1 MTKKQKPEFKVN
13 FSLAEQNQRNTDYN
27 LEPVF
32 RLPNSDEI
40 VVPHYVEPH
49 KWVGLGMVTYTT
61 EDLLNSRAVPELQC
75 LWSRPWTEKII
86 FQGKDRLFSSSELKI
101 LIKARL

>member
-1 MTKKQKPEFKVN
+1 MTKKLKPEFKLN
-13 FSLAEQNQRNTDYN
+13 FSIAEQNQRNTDYN

-32 RLPNSDEI
+32 KLPNSDEI

-49 KWVGLGMVTYTT
+49 KWVGLGGFMYTT

-86 FQGKDRLFSSSELKI
+86 FQGKDRVFSSAELKI

>member
-1 MTKKQKPEFKVN
+1 MTKKLKPEFKLN
-13 FSLAEQNQRNTDYN
+13 FSIAEQNKRNTDYN

-32 RLPNSDEI
+32 KLPNSDEI

-61 EDLLNSRAVPELQC
+61 DELLNSRAVPELHC

-101 LIKARL
+101 LMKARL

>member
-1 MTKKQKPEFKVN
+1 MTKKLKPEFKLN
-13 FSLAEQNQRNTDYN
+13 FSIAEQNKRNTDYN

-32 RLPNSDEI
+32 KLPNSDEI

-61 EDLLNSRAVPELQC
+61 DELLNSRAVPELQC

-101 LIKARL
+101 LMKARL

>member
-1 MTKKQKPEFKVN
+1 MTTKQKPEFKLN
-13 FSLAEQNQRNTDYN
+13 FSISEQNKRNTDYS

-32 RLPNSDEI
+32 KLPNSEEI

-49 KWVGLGMVTYTT
+49 KWVGLGVVTYTT
-61 EDLLNSRAVPELQC
+61 EELLNSRAVPELQC

>member
-1 MTKKQKPEFKVN
+1 MTKKLKPEFKLN
-13 FSLAEQNQRNTDYN
+13 FSIAEQNQRNTDYN

-49 KWVGLGMVTYTT
+49 KWVGLGMVMYTT

>member
-13 FSLAEQNQRNTDYN
+13 FSIAEQNQRNTDYN

-32 RLPNSDEI
+32 KLPNSDEV

-61 EDLLNSRAVPELQC
+61 EELLNSRAVPELQC

>member
-32 RLPNSDEI
+32 RLPNTDEI
-40 VVPHYVEPH
+40 IVPHHVEPH

-61 EDLLNSRAVPELQC
+61 QELLNSRAVPELQC
-75 LWSRPWTEKII
+75 LWTRPWTEKII
-86 FQGKDRLFSSSELKI
+86 FQGKDRMFSSSELKI

>member
-13 FSLAEQNQRNTDYN
+13 FSLAEMIQRFTDYQ

-32 RLPNSDEI
+32 KLPNSNQMI
-40 VVPHYVEPH
+40 VPHYIEPH
-49 KWVGLGMVTYTT
+49 KWVGLGSVTYTT
-61 EDLLNSRAVPELQC
+61 EELLNSRAFPELKC

-86 FQGKDRLFSSSELKI
+86 FQGKDRVFTSAELKI

>member
-32 RLPNSDEI
+32 RLPNTDEI
-40 VVPHYVEPH
+40 IVPHHVEPH

-61 EDLLNSRAVPELQC
+61 QELLNSRAVPELQC
-75 LWSRPWTEKII
+75 LWTRPWTEKII

-101 LIKARL
+101 LMKARL

>member
-1 MTKKQKPEFKVN
+1 MTKKLKPEFKLN
-13 FSLAEQNQRNTDYN
+13 FSIAEQNKRNTDYN

-32 RLPNSDEI
+32 KLPNSDEI

-61 EDLLNSRAVPELQC
+61 DELLNSRAVPELQC

>member
-1 MTKKQKPEFKVN
+1 VTKKQKPEFKLN
-13 FSLAEQNQRNTDYN
+13 FSIAEQNKRNTDYN

-32 RLPNSDEI
+32 KLPNSEEI

-49 KWVGLGMVTYTT
+49 KWVGLGVVTYTT
-61 EDLLNSRAVPELQC
+61 EELLNSRAVPELQC

>member
-1 MTKKQKPEFKVN
+1 MTKKLKPEFKLN
-13 FSLAEQNQRNTDYN
+13 FSIAEQNQRNTDYN

-32 RLPNSDEI
+32 KLPNSNEI

-61 EDLLNSRAVPELQC
+61 DELLNSRATPELQC

-101 LIKARL
+101 LMKARL

>member
-1 MTKKQKPEFKVN
+1 VTKKQKPEFKVN

>member
-13 FSLAEQNQRNTDYN
+13 FSLTEMLQRFTDYA

-32 RLPNSDEI
+32 RLPNSEQI
-40 VVPHYVEPH
+40 VVPHFIEPH
-49 KWVGLGMVTYTT
+49 KWVGLGGVVYTT
-61 EDLLNSRAVPELQC
+61 EDLLNSRAFPELKC

-86 FQGKDRLFSSSELKI
+86 FQGKDRVFSSAELKI

>member
-1 MTKKQKPEFKVN
+1 MTKKLKPKFKLN
-13 FSLAEQNQRNTDYN
+13 FSIAEQNQRNTDYN

-32 RLPNSDEI
+32 KLPNSDEI

-49 KWVGLGMVTYTT
+49 KWVGLGGFMYTT
-61 EDLLNSRAVPELQC
+61 EELLNSRAVPELQC

-86 FQGKDRLFSSSELKI
+86 FQGKDRAFSSAELKI

>member
-1 MTKKQKPEFKVN
+1 VTKKQKPEFKVN
-13 FSLAEQNQRNTDYN
+13 FSIAEQNQRNTDYN

-32 RLPNSDEI
+32 KLPNSDEV

-61 EDLLNSRAVPELQC
+61 EELLNSRAVPELQC

>member
-1 MTKKQKPEFKVN
+1 MTKKQKPEFKLN
-13 FSLAEQNQRNTDYN
+13 FSISEQNQRNTDYN

-32 RLPNSDEI
+32 KLPNSDEI

-61 EDLLNSRAVPELQC
+61 DELLNSRAFPELKC

-86 FQGKDRLFSSSELKI
+86 FQGKERVFTSAELKI

>member
-61 EDLLNSRAVPELQC
+61 EELLNSRAVPELQC

>member
-1 MTKKQKPEFKVN
+1 VTKKQKPELKLN
-13 FSLAEQNQRNTDYN
+13 FSIAEQNKRNTDYG

-32 RLPNSDEI
+32 KLPNSEEI

-49 KWVGLGMVTYTT
+49 KWVGLGVVTYTT
-61 EDLLNSRAVPELQC
+61 EELLNSRAVPELQC

>member
-13 FSLAEQNQRNTDYN
+13 FNIAEMVQRFADYA

-32 RLPNSDEI
+32 RLPNSEQI
-40 VVPHYVEPH
+40 VVPHFIEPH
-49 KWVGLGMVTYTT
+49 KWVGLGMVTYAT
-61 EDLLNSRAVPELQC
+61 EELLNSRAVPELQC
-75 LWSRPWTEKII
+75 LWARPWTEKII
-86 FQGKDRLFSSSELKI
+86 FQSKDRAFSSAELKI

>member
-13 FSLAEQNQRNTDYN
+13 FSIAEMIQRFTDYE

-32 RLPNSDEI
+32 KLPNSEQI
-40 VVPHYVEPH
+40 VVPHFIEPH
-49 KWVGLGMVTYTT
+49 KWMGLGAVTYTT
-61 EDLLNSRAVPELQC
+61 EELLNSRAAPELQC
-75 LWSRPWTEKII
+75 LWARPWTEKII
-86 FQGKDRLFSSSELKI
+86 FQGKDRVFSSAELKI

>member
-13 FSLAEQNQRNTDYN
+13 FSLAEMLQRFSDYA

-32 RLPNSDEI
+32 RLPNSEQI
-40 VVPHYVEPH
+40 VVPHFIEPH
-49 KWVGLGMVTYTT
+49 KWVGLGGFMYTT

-86 FQGKDRLFSSSELKI
+86 FQGKERAFSSAELKI

>member
-1 MTKKQKPEFKVN
+1 VFK
-13 FSLAEQNQRNTDYN
+13 
-27 LEPVF
+27 
-32 RLPNSDEI
+32 LPNSEEI

-49 KWVGLGMVTYTT
+49 KWVGLGVVTYTT
-61 EDLLNSRAVPELQC
+61 EELLNSRAVPELQC

>member
-13 FSLAEQNQRNTDYN
+13 FSIAEMFQRFTDYA

-32 RLPNSDEI
+32 KFPNSNEV
-40 VVPHYVEPH
+40 VVPHYIEPH
-49 KWVGLGMVTYTT
+49 QWIGLGAVTYTT
-61 EDLLNSRAVPELQC
+61 EELLNSRAVPEFQC

-86 FQGKDRLFSSSELKI
+86 FQGKDRVFTSAELKI
-101 LIKARL
+101 LIKARA

>member
-1 MTKKQKPEFKVN
+1 MTKKQKPEFKVKS
-13 FSLAEQNQRNTDYN
+13 SLAEQNQRNTDYN

-61 EDLLNSRAVPELQC
+61 EELLNSRVLPELQC

>member
-32 RLPNSDEI
+32 RLPNTDEI
-40 VVPHYVEPH
+40 IVPHYVEPH

-61 EDLLNSRAVPELQC
+61 QELLNSRAVPELQC
-75 LWSRPWTEKII
+75 LWTRPWTEKII
-86 FQGKDRLFSSSELKI
+86 FQGKDRMFSSSELKI

>member
-13 FSLAEQNQRNTDYN
+13 FSIAEMVQRFADYA

-32 RLPNSDEI
+32 RLPNSEQI
-40 VVPHYVEPH
+40 VVPHFIEPH

-61 EDLLNSRAVPELQC
+61 EDLLNSRAFPELKC

-86 FQGKDRLFSSSELKI
+86 FQGKDRVFSSAELKI

>member
-1 MTKKQKPEFKVN
+1 VTKKQKPEFKLN
-13 FSLAEQNQRNTDYN
+13 FSIAEQNKRNTDYN

-32 RLPNSDEI
+32 KLPNSEEI

-49 KWVGLGMVTYTT
+49 KWVGLGVVTYTT
-61 EDLLNSRAVPELQC
+61 EELLNSRAVPELQC
-75 LWSRPWTEKII
+75 LWSRPWTEKVI

>member
-1 MTKKQKPEFKVN
+1 MTKKLKPEFKLN
-13 FSLAEQNQRNTDYN
+13 FSIAEQNQRNTDYN

-32 RLPNSDEI
+32 KLPNSDEI

-61 EDLLNSRAVPELQC
+61 DELLNSRAVPELKC

-101 LIKARL
+101 LMKARL

>member
-1 MTKKQKPEFKVN
+1 MTKKQKPEFKLN
-13 FSLAEQNQRNTDYN
+13 FSIAEQNKRNTDYN

-32 RLPNSDEI
+32 KLPNSEEI

-49 KWVGLGMVTYTT
+49 KWVGLGVVTYTT
-61 EDLLNSRAVPELQC
+61 EELLNSRAVPELQC
-75 LWSRPWTEKII
+75 LWSRPWTEKVI

>member
-32 RLPNSDEI
+32 KLPNSDKI

-49 KWVGLGMVTYTT
+49 KWVGLGAVTYTT
-61 EDLLNSRAVPELQC
+61 EELLNSRAAPELQC
-75 LWSRPWTEKII
+75 LWARPWTEKII
-86 FQGKDRLFSSSELKI
+86 FQGKDRVFSSAELKI
-101 LIKARL
+101 LIKARV

>member
-1 MTKKQKPEFKVN
+1 MTKKQKPEFKLN
-13 FSLAEQNQRNTDYN
+13 FSIAEQNKRNTDYN

-32 RLPNSDEI
+32 KLPNSEEI

-49 KWVGLGMVTYTT
+49 KWVGLGVVTYTT
-61 EDLLNSRAVPELQC
+61 EELLNSRAVPELQC

>member
-1 MTKKQKPEFKVN
+1 MTKKLKPEFKLN
-13 FSLAEQNQRNTDYN
+13 FSIAEQNQRNTDYN

-32 RLPNSDEI
+32 KLPNSDEI

-49 KWVGLGMVTYTT
+49 KWVGLGGFMYTT
-61 EDLLNSRAVPELQC
+61 EELLNSRAVPELQC

-86 FQGKDRLFSSSELKI
+86 FQGKDRVFSSAELKI

>member
-1 MTKKQKPEFKVN
+1 VTKKQKPELKVN

-49 KWVGLGMVTYTT
+49 KWVGLGAVTYTT
-61 EDLLNSRAVPELQC
+61 EELLNSRAAPELQC
-75 LWSRPWTEKII
+75 LWARPWTEKII
-86 FQGKDRLFSSSELKI
+86 FQGKDRVFSSAELKI